1 MLVIEWE
8 GGWDYPTYRRY
19 KKFNFKKLKFNYFVE
34 RHEPE
39 PSTFKHGHQNETFQI
54 RKKDYK
60 RGSDHQM
67 FRIYKKMNK
76 VIKVG

>member
-1 MLVIEWE
+1 MLVIEYE
-8 GGWDYPTYRRY
+8 GGWWPEKPTTYTRK
-19 KKFNFKKLKFNYFVE
+19 KKFCWKELKFHYFVE
-34 RHEPE
+34 ECEWVHNAP
-39 PSTFKHGHQNETFQI
+39 HLETYRI

-76 VIKVG
+76 VIKVS